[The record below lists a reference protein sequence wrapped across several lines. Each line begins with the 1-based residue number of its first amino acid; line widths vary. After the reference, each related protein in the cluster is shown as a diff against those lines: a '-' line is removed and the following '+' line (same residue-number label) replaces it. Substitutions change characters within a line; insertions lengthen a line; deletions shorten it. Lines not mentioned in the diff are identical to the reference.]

1 MSVCGKKKIVVVQAS
16 VEGKNERDRSMDH
29 RSNIAEAKRKGE
41 STNFDVNISPVE
53 RFCPQP

>member
-29 RSNIAEAKRKGE
+29 RSNIADAKRKGE
-41 STNFDVNISPVE
+41 STNFD
-53 RFCPQP
+53 